1 MKPIPIFYDDS
12 SSKSILTWWE
22 EKDYVEGGPTPIIK
36 LAKEAGLK
44 TVNFVSTNFRTFV
57 AAYKI
62 CNKANIDLRFGLELI
77 IADSLDK
84 NPESQNNE
92 SKAIIWMKNSNGYKD
107 LIKIYSTIHS
117 NKDNKYYYY
126 RGSWNMIKSLWTEN
140 LILSFP
146 WADSFIAVNRLRYK
160 ASIVPDLSFTKNVIF
175 FQELETNL
183 MEERLVNDAL
193 NNYLIANPSFEKNN
207 VKSIYY
213 EKPEDVKACIVFRT
227 IFTDKASFSDPKL
240 ENFASDS
247 FSFQSWKEIYDR
259 S

>member
-44 TVNFVSTNFRTFV
+44 EVHFVSTNFRSFV
-57 AAYKI
+57 SAYKI
-62 CNKANIDLRFGLELI
+62 CDKVGIALRFGLEI
-77 IADSLDK
+77 ILTDLLEKTPDS
-84 NPESQNNE
+84 QTNE
-92 SKAIIWMKNSNGYKD
+92 SKVIIWMKNSEGYKD
-107 LIKIYSTIHS
+107 LIKIYSAIHS

-126 RGSWNMIKSLWTEN
+126 RGSWSMIKSLWTNN

-146 WADSFIAVNRLRYK
+146 WADSFIAINRLRYK
-160 ASIVPDLSFTKNVIF
+160 ASIVPDLSFTKDIIF
-175 FQELETNL
+175 FREVETNL
-183 MEERLVNDAL
+183 MEEKLINDTL
-193 NNYLIANPSFEKNN
+193 DNYLIAHPSFEKND

-213 EKPEDVKACIVFRT
+213 ETPEDVKACVVFRT
-227 IFTDKASFSDPKL
+227 IFTDKASFFDPKL

-247 FSFQSWKEIYDR
+247 FNFKSWKEVVE
-259 S
+259 